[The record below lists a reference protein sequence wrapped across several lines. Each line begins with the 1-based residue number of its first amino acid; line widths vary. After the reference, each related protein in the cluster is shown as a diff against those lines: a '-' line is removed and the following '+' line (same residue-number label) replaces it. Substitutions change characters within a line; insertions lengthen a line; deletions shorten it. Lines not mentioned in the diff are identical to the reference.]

1 MKKIL
6 TFAAVSTFVVLGAGF
21 FVQGAS
27 ACFCEIPEC
36 NCCSNCGCQ
45 IPGCTDP
52 DALNYDPCATV
63 DDGSCEYEA
72 PERYSIFGKKFNDE
86 NGNGVYE
93 QGEPGL
99 AGWTITIDNGA
110 CFEESTITDSE
121 GNYSFSSLNPGT
133 YTVCELEEEGWIQ
146 TYPNSA
152 YGCYAVELADADI
165 YGIDFGNY
173 QEPAQPFI
181 IKAYK
186 VVCDKEE
193 DLPNWTDSGAPSII
207 EQGTAQDYVDQSQGA
222 CHLEADWAFQWGYSD
237 APKLSGDYVGQAPI
251 GTGYS
256 EWKNFDSSTA
266 GSGEP
271 AIVQIDDLQ
280 SSPKIWVREVLK
292 QGYVPFT
299 NPPKGVKEDNV
310 SAEMYCHNDILN
322 YDNYDY
328 IINPE
333 LGQTYYCV
341 AFNALIEQEVLG
353 CTDPDALNYNPD
365 ATLDDGSCQ
374 YDEPDK
380 YSIFGLKFSDQNN
393 NGANDSEPG
402 LAGWTIVLTDTDS
415 LNSTTVTDT
424 EGNYSFLNLYP
435 GTYTV
440 CEEQQQGWIQTYPS
454 GTQACHI
461 VELTDSDASGIDFG
475 NYQETVEILGCTD
488 PDALNYNPDATLDD
502 GSCQYDEPDK
512 YSIFG
517 LKFSDQNNN
526 GANDS
531 EPGLAGWT
539 IVLTDTDSL
548 NSTTVTDTEGNYS
561 FLNLYPGT
569 YTVCEEQQQGWIQTY
584 PSGTQACHIVEL
596 TDSDASGIDFGNYQE
611 TVEILGCTDPDALNY
626 NPDATLDD
634 GSCQYE
640 IPGCMDPSANNYN
653 PQATVS
659 NGSCTY
665 GGGGSVR
672 PRFNISK
679 TVEQDFVNPGGEA
692 AYTIVVECLGS
703 GVARN
708 TVLTDDLPEGFVYQG
723 EADGTWE
730 LGDMQRGDKETITYE
745 VLVSED
751 AEPGFYENTA
761 KVQAQNSDQFKAKAE
776 IEVRNPEVKGKETF
790 AELQIEKTVDKS
802 SAKAGSYVI
811 FTVKIKNNGSADAI
825 NVVVED
831 KLPSGFIT
839 DEGKKE
845 ISWEID
851 IIEKGETWQ
860 DSFRAYI
867 DSDTPDGSY
876 ENEATAFAENYPD
889 EVEDTAVVVLG
900 VLPHTGEGLFDSA
913 LFYLV
918 FIVLVVACFELLRT
932 VVKTRLAKVIVFSL
946 VAFACLMV
954 LTYPFWPMAEYAV
967 CDWVK
972 TEIQSEEKPAEDTP
986 LSASSAL
993 RADLQGNYLVI
1004 SKIGVEIPIVQ
1015 GQDESALEKGAWLIP
1030 QTSTP
1035 DLMKNT
1041 ALAAHRFKYKP
1052 PHKETFYLLDKVSKG
1067 DKILVLWEGKEYYYT
1082 VNSVSV
1088 VDPAYVEVLK
1098 ETENPTLT
1106 LITCHPLFSDKSRLV
1121 VQAELEL

>member
-502 GSCQYDEPDK
+502 GSCQY
-512 YSIFG
+512 
-517 LKFSDQNNN
+517 
-526 GANDS
+526 
-531 EPGLAGWT
+531 
-539 IVLTDTDSL
+539 
-548 NSTTVTDTEGNYS
+548 
-561 FLNLYPGT
+561 
-569 YTVCEEQQQGWIQTY
+569 
-584 PSGTQACHIVEL
+584 
-596 TDSDASGIDFGNYQE
+596 
-611 TVEILGCTDPDALNY
+611 
-626 NPDATLDD
+626 
-634 GSCQYE
+634 E

-918 FIVLVVACFELLRT
+918 FIVLVVACLELLRT